1 MVKKRPIKPIFSR
14 AFKEKKIIELYE
26 EGYPVSEI
34 VSRVHASPNTVTDR
48 INQYNKSK
56 RPPVISARAQA
67 FVLFKMNTS
76 LVDVAAKLDRSADET
91 QSFYADFQRLKGL
104 DEYVMLNFKTEG
116 DINYFLYFYNECQK
130 LRITPATAMEALEMS
145 RSLAW
150 IEKQR
155 ETVAQELKEIEST
168 IHNAKEIQFKLEKGN
183 EYLKSENGLLQMN
196 KCNLEN
202 DISELERVEKEYKD
216 SEFHQTVRKIATEE
230 ATRIVANKSIERI
243 EARVTITK
251 VIRQNPDL
259 LRVVCPPTEGYY
271 DFDLERKYSALLEKS
286 MDEGHREYNMM
297 VMPAVVTRLCA
308 EIDEYRK
315 NKKKQEGGSNREDS
329 KT

>member
-1 MVKKRPIKPIFSR
+1 M
-14 AFKEKKIIELYE
+14 A
-26 EGYPVSEI
+26 
-34 VSRVHASPNTVTDR
+34 
-48 INQYNKSK
+48 
-56 RPPVISARAQA
+56 
-67 FVLFKMNTS
+67 
-76 LVDVAAKLDRSADET
+76 
-91 QSFYADFQRLKGL
+91 
-104 DEYVMLNFKTEG
+104 
-116 DINYFLYFYNECQK
+116 
-130 LRITPATAMEALEMS
+130 
-145 RSLAW
+145 RSLPW

-308 EIDEYRK
+308 EIDEYHK
-315 NKKKQEGGSNREDS
+315 NKK
-329 KT
+329 